1 MHPAPSVI
9 IFTVFSGLGF
19 GLLFWLGIEHTP
31 PTGWTAFA
39 FWLIAYVMAVG
50 GLMSSTFHL
59 GHPERALKAFTQW
72 RSSWLSREGIAAVAT
87 LVLMGLYGLGL
98 VFFGSRM
105 ATIGMARG
113 HRGDCDRVHHVDDL
127 RADENHPALEQQSD
141 PRDVPVTVSWR
152 AAHCWQGQRHLG
164 DVVAGRVR
172 CDPVDDLGAGR
183 QSL

>member
-9 IFTVFSGLGF
+9 IFTVFSGMGF
-19 GLLFWLGIEHTP
+19 GLLFWLGIDHTP

-50 GLMSSTFHL
+50 GLLSSTFHL
-59 GHPERALKAFTQW
+59 GHPERALKAFTPVALELAQPRRHRRRRDPGADGAL
-72 RSSWLSREGIAAVAT
+72 RSWPG
-87 LVLMGLYGLGL
+87 VLWQC
-98 VFFGSRM
+98 M

-113 HRGDCDRVHHVDDL
+113 HRGDCDRLYHVDDL

-141 PRDVPVTVSWR
+141 PRDVPVTVTGGR
-152 AAHCWQGQRHLG
+152 RIAQGQRYLG

-172 CDPVDDLGAGR
+172 CDPCDDLGAGR